1 MAEEKLA
8 KEKGGNALAVNFMDD
23 AGAGL
28 ENVTQDDLVIPRLKL
43 VQALSPQAQKHDGAF
58 IEGISVG
65 DIFTT
70 KNERYQDVLPNGNTI
85 QTTANHY
92 VLQVQKDGSFT
103 PVMLAMTGTQ
113 LKKSKRWNS
122 MMASIKIKS
131 SDGQMFTP
139 ATYSHKYKLTAV
151 PESNDSGSW
160 YGWNVTNL
168 GMLTEGETD
177 LYSSAKEFGSTV
189 NAISYTSQDEVA

>member
-1 MAEEKLA
+1 
-8 KEKGGNALAVNFMDD
+8 
-23 AGAGL
+23 
-28 ENVTQDDLVIPRLKL
+28 
-43 VQALSPQAQKHDGAF
+43 
-58 IEGISVG
+58 
-65 DIFTT
+65 
-70 KNERYQDVLPNGNTI
+70 
-85 QTTANHY
+85 
-92 VLQVQKDGSFT
+92 
-103 PVMLAMTGTQ
+103 
-113 LKKSKRWNS
+113 

-131 SDGQMFTP
+131 SEGQMFTP

-189 NAISYTSQDEVA
+189 NTISYTSQDEVA